1 MLSEIE
7 LVTYELLSKE
17 FLNLPIVSK
26 EILITA
32 LQEAIIYLLIH
43 DLEKLW
49 NILYRIDVN
58 ETKVKALFDKNKPE
72 EIAPEMAELIY
83 ERLVQKA
90 KTRIEYRENK

>member
-90 KTRIEYRENK
+90 KTRIENRENE